1 MAKRIVAIM
10 GSMDNDVD
18 MVSYVRK
25 LMREKNLTLTDVAK
39 MSGVTRQA
47 IFDSL
52 TRENTNYYA
61 VKRVLRAVGLD
72 IEVIRK
78 DGKEVEFDQNA
89 LQKALDQEQPRLGKL
104 KNILASVGY
113 ELAIMEKDEQN

>member
-25 LMREKNLTLTDVAK
+25 LMREKDLSLTDVAK

-61 VKRVLRAVGLD
+61 VKRVLQAVGRD

-78 DGKEVEFDQNA
+78 DGKEVEFDQSA

-104 KNILASVGY
+104 KNILSSVGY
-113 ELAIMEKDEQN
+113 ELAIIEKDE

>member
-25 LMREKNLTLTDVAK
+25 LMREKDLTLTDVAK

>member
-1 MAKRIVAIM
+1 MGKRIVAIM